1 MGNLRLQI
9 NNKRTMDMDMEEA
22 PLMMEDKP
30 ASQAGSAKSKTSKAS
45 KASKAGAKPKAA
57 APAGPPKPTK
67 DDYCACCCCSI
78 QVSDPNSREQ
88 RCCFCFPL
96 KAGIFALIV
105 IAFNLVWIVLMSKN
119 KYYSGWYVFFE
130 FLLLF
135 PTFVA
140 VAFFIYYLAGD
151 TKASRGRVT
160 QGFGLFALSVLLMG
174 LASIIYIT
182 SAYPEDKVFIGY
194 GEISE
199 EGEEMRYTSETKKEF
214 VYE

>member
-1 MGNLRLQI
+1 
-9 NNKRTMDMDMEEA
+9 MEEA

-45 KASKAGAKPKAA
+45 KTGAKPK

-67 DDYCACCCCSI
+67 DDYCACCCCHI
-78 QVSDPNSREQ
+78 QVSDPNSREHK
-88 RCCFCFPL
+88 CCFCFPL

-105 IAFNLVWIVLMSKN
+105 ISFIIVAFELVWLVLMSKN

-130 FLLLF
+130 FLLLS
-135 PTFVA
+135 PTFVG

-160 QGFGLFALSVLLMG
+160 QGFGLFALAFLLMG

-182 SAYPEDKVFIGY
+182 AAYPEDRVYIGY